1 MEMMIAGDFFKATMI
16 THTHIMSD
24 HLDAC
29 DQLKRHGMGWV
40 TWARPSFC
48 FGTRGSLQVKLISQ
62 GNVQLDI

>member
-1 MEMMIAGDFFKATMI
+1 MMMIHDFTNDDD
-16 THTHIMSD
+16 HTYILNKMSD
-24 HLDAC
+24 YLDAC

>member
-1 MEMMIAGDFFKATMI
+1 MIHDFTNDDD
-16 THTHIMSD
+16 HTYILNKMSD
-24 HLDAC
+24 YLDAC

-40 TWARPSFC
+40 TQARPSFC